1 MGQAREGRE
10 LQRQR
15 SVTPPTNTPP
25 PPKKQDV
32 SNTGL
37 DDHGVQ
43 EVCEGL
49 KKNASVV
56 ALSLARNN
64 FTAKVG
70 LCGHV
75 VWCGVV
81 WCDVG
86 TNKIQL
92 D

>member
-1 MGQAREGRE
+1 M
-10 LQRQR
+10 
-15 SVTPPTNTPP
+15 
-25 PPKKQDV
+25 
-32 SNTGL
+32 GL

-49 KKNASVV
+49 KKNASVL

-75 VWCGVV
+75 VWSGVV
-81 WCDVG
+81 WCGHQQNPIGSID
-86 TNKIQL
+86 
-92 D
+92 

>member
-1 MGQAREGRE
+1 M
-10 LQRQR
+10 
-15 SVTPPTNTPP
+15 
-25 PPKKQDV
+25 

-64 FTAKVG
+64 FTSKVRPSFPVP
-70 LCGHV
+70 CG
-75 VWCGVV
+75 
-81 WCDVG
+81 
-86 TNKIQL
+86 
-92 D
+92 